1 MINGANDFAEYANKM
16 INGISC
22 LYLAENEIMAKP
34 QDIKTSPKIPRT
46 LKFIKFYELIMKIM
60 FVKWSFT
67 SLLTKQTRFTFSGI
81 AKRANVCGHNQL
93 PLSYEID
100 QTCGYCKERYNGNE
114 EWLKYKLCYQWF
126 HKACFE
132 K

>member
-1 MINGANDFAEYANKM
+1 
-16 INGISC
+16 
-22 LYLAENEIMAKP
+22 
-34 QDIKTSPKIPRT
+34 
-46 LKFIKFYELIMKIM
+46 M

-67 SLLTKQTRFTFSGI
+67 SLLTKQNHFTFSGTV
-81 AKRANVCGHNQL
+81 KRANVCGQNQL

-100 QTCGYCKERYNGNE
+100 QTSGYCKKRYKGNE
-114 EWLKYKLCYQWF
+114 EWLKCKLCYQWF